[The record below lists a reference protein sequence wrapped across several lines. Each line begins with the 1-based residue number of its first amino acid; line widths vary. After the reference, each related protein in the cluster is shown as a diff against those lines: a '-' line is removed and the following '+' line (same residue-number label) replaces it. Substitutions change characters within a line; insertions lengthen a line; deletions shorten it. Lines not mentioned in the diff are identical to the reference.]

1 MGKGGV
7 GSGLD
12 RPAPA
17 GRPALCVPDQ
27 GRGGA
32 VDLLVPQ
39 PERHPAPLGGGRGGL
54 PFVIP
59 PSAFPLRE
67 TAHVVRLGRAPYR
80 AVWAR
85 QQELQDALIRAK
97 RATPPVEVA
106 HTVLV
111 VEHDPVITLGKS
123 ADASNV
129 VTPEVELRRLGVDLV
144 PVDRGGDVTLHG
156 PGQVVVYPILDLDRL
171 ATPEG
176 EPLRD
181 LHRYL
186 RELEEAVVR
195 TCAEW
200 GVEARRVAGRTGV
213 WVGPDARGPER
224 KVCAM
229 GVRCSRW
236 VTMHGLALNVTTDLG
251 LFDHIVPCGIEDRGV
266 TSLAV
271 ESDRP
276 VGPSVT
282 DRLLAHLGDRLGLA
296 LEERPA
302 AEGGVGSPSRGL

>member
-1 MGKGGV
+1 M
-7 GSGLD
+7 
-12 RPAPA
+12 A
-17 GRPALCVPDQ
+17 
-27 GRGGA
+27 
-32 VDLLVPQ
+32 
-39 PERHPAPLGGGRGGL
+39 EN
-54 PFVIP
+54 
-59 PSAFPLRE
+59 
-67 TAHVVRLGRAPYR
+67 
-80 AVWAR
+80 
-85 QQELQDALIRAK
+85 
-97 RATPPVEVA
+97 VA

-123 ADASNV
+123 GDAANV
-129 VTPEVELRRLGVDLV
+129 VTPEADLRRLGVEV
-144 PVDRGGDVTLHG
+144 VRVDRGGDVTVHG

-171 ATPEG
+171 RTPEG
-176 EPLRD
+176 APLRD

-186 RELEEAVVR
+186 RELEEAVIR

-200 GVEARRVAGRTGV
+200 DVAADRVAGRTGV

-251 LFDHIVPCGIEDRGV
+251 LFDHVVPCGIDDRGV

-271 ESDRP
+271 ESPRL

-282 DRLLAHLGDRLGLA
+282 DRLLAHLADRLGLD
-296 LEERPA
+296 LDERTGGRGGGEPWEA
-302 AEGGVGSPSRGL
+302 ARGRV